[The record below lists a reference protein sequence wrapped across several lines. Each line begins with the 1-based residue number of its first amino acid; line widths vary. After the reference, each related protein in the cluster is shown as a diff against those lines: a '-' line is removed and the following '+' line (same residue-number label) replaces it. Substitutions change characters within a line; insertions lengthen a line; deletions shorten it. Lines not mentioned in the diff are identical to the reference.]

1 MVCRRSTRINP
12 GSRLLA
18 CALLLYLAVALAWL
32 AAPGNRA
39 KAQQAKK
46 TAKDYPAGYTDTPLL
61 PGGKWRVHDINRP
74 RPRVVTPG
82 TASSGDQAGRPP
94 SDAIVLFNG
103 KDLSNWLA
111 RGRGAE
117 RGKTFAP
124 AWKVENGYIETVPR
138 TGSILTKEK
147 FGDMQLH
154 IEWATPRNVRA
165 ASQGRGNSGVLIMG
179 LYEIQVLDSYNN
191 VSYADGQ
198 AAAIYGQYPPLVNA
212 SRKPGEWQ
220 SYDIIFEAAR
230 FEGEQLV
237 KAAFA
242 TVFHNGVLVHHR
254 QRLMGPMRHKVVTNY
269 EPHEAEGP
277 LLLQSH
283 GNPVRYRNIW
293 ARRLDK
299 VAQ

>member
-1 MVCRRSTRINP
+1 MVCRRSTRIDP
-12 GSRLLA
+12 GSRWLA
-18 CALLLYLAVALAWL
+18 CALLLCQVAALAWL
-32 AAPGNRA
+32 AAPGNPA
-39 KAQQAKK
+39 QAQQAKK
-46 TAKDYPAGYTDTPLL
+46 TAKDYPTGYSDTPFL
-61 PGGKWRVHDINRP
+61 PGGKWRVHDIRRP

-82 TASSGDQAGRPP
+82 TASTQAQAGRPP

-111 RGRGAE
+111 RGRGAD
-117 RGKTFAP
+117 RGKTVAP
-124 AWKVENGYIETVPR
+124 EWKVENGYIETVPK
-138 TGSILTKEK
+138 TGSIFTKEK

-154 IEWATPRNVRA
+154 IEWATPRNIRA

-220 SYDIIFEAAR
+220 SYDIIFEAPR
-230 FEGEQLV
+230 FQGGQLV
-237 KAAFA
+237 KPAFA

-254 QRLMGPMRHKVVTNY
+254 QELMGPMRHKVVTKY

-299 VAQ
+299 VSQ